1 MQWHISLIPAL
12 RTQCRRISESE
23 DNLVYIVRSKPGT
36 EVHNESLSE
45 KHLPLL
51 QRTRVYFLVPT
62 GQLKLSLAPVPGTL
76 MTSAG
81 ETCINMKLKGRSIGM
96 QTLIVNL
103 GMGAKKTPRQINH
116 LGINIK
122 LLWLP
127 SGNQIILTEEDR
139 NIKRGVGK
147 VRGEGSGGKGR
158 KFCCS
163 TRDRTQEITTV
174 GNDILSYIPWPTAS
188 F

>member
-1 MQWHISLIPAL
+1 
-12 RTQCRRISESE
+12 
-23 DNLVYIVRSKPGT
+23 
-36 EVHNESLSE
+36 
-45 KHLPLL
+45 
-51 QRTRVYFLVPT
+51 
-62 GQLKLSLAPVPGTL
+62 

-127 SGNQIILTEEDR
+127 SGNQIILTDEDR
-139 NIKRGVGK
+139 NIKRGGWKGERGREWREGK
-147 VRGEGSGGKGR
+147 
-158 KFCCS
+158 
-163 TRDRTQEITTV
+163 EI
-174 GNDILSYIPWPTAS
+174 LL
-188 F
+188 